1 MVVVYIRQYSLL
13 YAGVKGAHG
22 TAFAWSPDKGNMK
35 TWTEDN
41 PKAGLMLRKRT
52 AIVDAARQSF
62 LEGGYAQTSMDR
74 IAEAAG
80 VSVKTVYRHFQNK
93 DDLFSAVMQAACSIA
108 PERFVTIPSDP
119 QADTDLWID
128 HPPRIALPIVG
139 TGYLQHVLSQEQ
151 LSLYRVVTRDAH
163 SFPELARRYHD
174 EAIGKRNQIFIEY
187 LNRWRRSEKWRL
199 RDPEGAS
206 NVFAALLCAG
216 IFEGALHEIHVPT
229 KKELEA
235 RGQMASTCLL
245 NLLAS
250 GSI

>member
-1 MVVVYIRQYSLL
+1 
-13 YAGVKGAHG
+13 
-22 TAFAWSPDKGNMK
+22 MK

-128 HPPRIALPIVG
+128 HPPRIALP
-139 TGYLQHVLSQEQ
+139 L
-151 LSLYRVVTRDAH
+151 
-163 SFPELARRYHD
+163 
-174 EAIGKRNQIFIEY
+174 
-187 LNRWRRSEKWRL
+187 
-199 RDPEGAS
+199 
-206 NVFAALLCAG
+206 
-216 IFEGALHEIHVPT
+216 
-229 KKELEA
+229 
-235 RGQMASTCLL
+235 
-245 NLLAS
+245 
-250 GSI
+250 